1 MTEPPPP
8 HNVAAPAAH
17 LHPRIVPWRHAL
29 AWYED
34 AMRLFKRAPATWAA
48 LAVVTIAAEFVL
60 QAVPGLGA
68 LLSQAITPLVACGLI
83 YAAAAADRPK

>member
-1 MTEPPPP
+1 MTELPPPP
-8 HNVAAPAAH
+8 NLAAPSAH

-48 LAVVTIAAEFVL
+48 LAVL
-60 QAVPGLGA
+60 
-68 LLSQAITPLVACGLI
+68 
-83 YAAAAADRPK
+83 DRKSTRLNSSHTR

>member
-1 MTEPPPP
+1 MTELPPP

-48 LAVVTIAAEFVL
+48 LAVVTIAAASSMF
-60 QAVPGLGA
+60 G
-68 LLSQAITPLVACGLI
+68 S
-83 YAAAAADRPK
+83 R